1 MRNFDEESYYGFGS
15 GSGFDIDLL
24 GIEAPEEYGDEIEK
38 DEIEAGIEIEETEI
52 EEQTE
57 ETARKYIRL
66 RWYPGKV
73 GFPAVLSRSALFTTR
88 RQGKRAFLNRKTVFS
103 TKDAEIIYSGEELTQ
118 GDKRVFQAVLTLCY
132 YRRGRTEFQFPI
144 KDALKLLGLQEGNLN
159 AQVFV
164 AALQRLVSGVVDVSY
179 SWTTKTHQPK
189 TYYFVG
195 HLVNSF
201 SFVENGKKKATI
213 SDIKASSTL
222 FVSLAP
228 EIQTLFLP
236 GRFNSEDWEVL
247 RRLRS
252 NFLAQWLYSF
262 ANSTMFPAS
271 STRTAGGKKE
281 FFTKYSYPFLS
292 SLCGSQIAEQKVF
305 KTRVA
310 MSVDEINAALK
321 ASHSSWMFQ
330 LSNFK
335 KGAGVAD
342 LTLVKKRGGK
352 DAEEREEKEK
362 PSLVEGEVAAEGQ
375 GEGRSYCA
383 AEEEEAQKRRQRNQ
397 KRRLARAEK
406 KGESI
411 STCDFGEGDAP
422 ENDPVIPF

>member
-1 MRNFDEESYYGFGS
+1 MSIFDEENDFDFGS
-15 GSGFDIDLL
+15 GSGFDIDLI
-24 GIEAPEEYGDEIEK
+24 GMDYGEEKEEKSEDVEAD
-38 DEIEAGIEIEETEI
+38 IEIEETEI

-73 GFPAVLSRSALFTTR
+73 GFPAVLSRSALFSTR
-88 RQGKRAFLNRKTVFS
+88 QRGKRAFLNKETVFS
-103 TKDAEIIYSGEELTQ
+103 TKDITILFSGEELTQ
-118 GDKRVFQAVLTLCY
+118 GEKRVFQAILTLCY
-132 YRRGRTEFQFPI
+132 YRRGRTEFQFPV
-144 KDALKLLGLQEGNLN
+144 KDVLKLLALQEGNKN
-159 AQVFV
+159 AQIFV

-179 SWTTKTHQPK
+179 TWATKTHQPK
-189 TYYFVG
+189 TYHFVG

-213 SDIKASSTL
+213 ADIKASSTV

-271 STRTAGGKKE
+271 TTGTAGGKKE

-310 MSVDEINAALK
+310 AAVDEINAALK

-342 LTLVKKRGGK
+342 LTLVRKRGK
-352 DAEEREEKEK
+352 DAAEREEKEK
-362 PSLVEGEVAAEGQ
+362 PSLVEGEG
-375 GEGRSYCA
+375 A
-383 AEEEEAQKRRQRNQ
+383 AEEEEAQKRKQRNQ

-411 STCDFGEGDAP
+411 STCDFREEDAP